1 MIKSHKEGPIVYMEI
16 EGAFSAAEL
25 AQESEKWV
33 DTKEGDMVGFLVDIT
48 KLTKHP
54 AIEQRK
60 AEAEFKQKSP
70 DLLRAIV
77 GNDDAAAR
85 FIKIYMRFTK
95 ADRMKFFTNQA
106 EAKEW
111 MLSFQA

>member
-1 MIKSHKEGPIVYMEI
+1 MIKSHKEGPIVYMAI
-16 EGAFSAAEL
+16 EGEFSSAEL
-25 AQESEKWV
+25 AKESEKWV
-33 DTKEGDMVGFLVDIT
+33 DTNTGDLLGFLVDIT

-54 AIEQRK
+54 AMEQKK

-77 GNDDAAAR
+77 GKDDAAAR
-85 FIKIYMRFTK
+85 FIKIYMRFTR
-95 ADRMKFFTNQA
+95 ADRMKFFTNPE

-111 MLSFQA
+111 MLGFKE